1 MFIAAEHCAI
11 WTDRGLA
18 CLTVII
24 QSSTMFFADFCSF
37 SQQLIVVQSWALV
50 AGLSL
55 IEGIDVLSYFFDKS
69 AATNKLMDLQWAT
82 TMRTLLSLFNQ
93 PFPHAILAA
102 QLAATGA
109 DHRVFN
115 FAEADETFKDVFK
128 ILIRWGCRLFL
139 FFSLMLV
146 LMSRNVRFND
156 PACVSAL
163 DGAYISNSMW
173 VSCWASSNSWN
184 DCTDGVTHWAWHHV
198 VIVIDVVLLGIRLV
212 SVSLVCCQTI

>member
-1 MFIAAEHCAI
+1 M
-11 WTDRGLA
+11 
-18 CLTVII
+18 
-24 QSSTMFFADFCSF
+24 
-37 SQQLIVVQSWALV
+37 

-128 ILIRWGCRLFL
+128 ILIR
-139 FFSLMLV
+139 
-146 LMSRNVRFND
+146 
-156 PACVSAL
+156 
-163 DGAYISNSMW
+163 
-173 VSCWASSNSWN
+173 
-184 DCTDGVTHWAWHHV
+184 
-198 VIVIDVVLLGIRLV
+198 
-212 SVSLVCCQTI
+212 